1 MGIARQSDRAFPIVK
16 PFAQQLEGKAQQIAR
31 LVAFT
36 ESATGFFDLQ
46 KNLSAEISDEPA
58 AEPPSGRSVARVLS
72 RLPGRPTT
80 ICLVA
85 VTNDAGRVLV
95 ASTDITAACHPY
107 RRPDSVSELLD
118 FETTDRAQGR

>member
-16 PFAQQLEGKAQQIAR
+16 TFAQRLGGKAEQVAR

-36 ESATGFFDLQ
+36 ESATGFADLQ
-46 KNLSAEISDEPA
+46 KILSAEISNEPA
-58 AEPPSGRSVARVLS
+58 GEPPSARSVARVLS

-95 ASTDITAACHPY
+95 ASTGITAPVTPTAGP
-107 RRPDSVSELLD
+107 
-118 FETTDRAQGR
+118 TA